1 MASRKQAKNYTKE
14 CYLLARRRWRNS
26 SRILQGEENEVT
38 KYEND
43 EVVSIALPA
52 SWTRFDFWLKK
63 KKKSRQKLEVE
74 RIQFINCTMRTQ
86 V

>member
-1 MASRKQAKNYTKE
+1 MTPTYKQSIEGESLVASRKQAKNYTKE

-63 KKKSRQKLEVE
+63 KKKADR
-74 RIQFINCTMRTQ
+74 N
-86 V
+86 